1 MEKAKK
7 IFSKVFATV
16 AIIGVFVAVCAADDS
31 AHELACRL
39 IGTGIFITGVAGWSL
54 LKGKEAA

>member
-16 AIIGVFVAVCAADDS
+16 AVIGVFVAVCTSDDS
-31 AHELACRL
+31 VHELACRL
-39 IGTGIFITGVAGWSL
+39 IGTATFIGGLIVWSL
-54 LKGKEAA
+54 LTDKEAA